1 MNGNGTQYDLKT
13 KHGFFH
19 RFIYDDSNRI
29 ESGCGDEA
37 PRNQLQEDEGKKNIS
52 NFPAAC
58 NAIYSL
64 NQYFAFCCMFVSFL
78 SQSLSFPTKNT
89 LTEEKNSYT
98 KAVNNE

>member
-37 PRNQLQEDEGKKNIS
+37 PRNQLQEDEEKKT
-52 NFPAAC
+52 FP
-58 NAIYSL
+58 IF
-64 NQYFAFCCMFVSFL
+64 QPHVMPFIH
-78 SQSLSFPTKNT
+78 
-89 LTEEKNSYT
+89 
-98 KAVNNE
+98 